1 MHNAANR
8 RHRSVWSARWA
19 AMAPVLIAA
28 LVATPAASEVGIH
41 FQRIADSDTF
51 FPESGIF
58 FPPSLSAGSVAFTA
72 VDLFG
77 AGGVYLQLPDQPLE
91 TVVDTTMAIPGGVGN
106 FFAFPGPPALD
117 GGQVAL
123 RGSDGLGFG
132 GIYLYDG
139 ESLAVV
145 ANKATVDASG
155 SGTLSTPAD
164 PTLSM
169 GHVAFRAFGT
179 LSFVGV
185 YTGDADGVTA
195 QVVDGDPVPGSEDDF
210 SMLGP
215 RPGLDGAALFFQGR
229 GVSGK
234 DGIFRQQGGD
244 TSPVA
249 DTDTLAP
256 GTPYRYIGFGQS
268 VSARGGGVAFH
279 ALDSDNKDGVYV
291 EAGGLLTTA
300 ARGGDPMPGSDG
312 TFVGFE
318 EVSVDGGDVAFLGF
332 GVSEPQGIYL
342 RRSGELMKI
351 VDGNDSLDG
360 DAIFSVELGADAL
373 DDDQLAFTAHFEDQ
387 SSALYIATVPE
398 PTPMLQLAAACL
410 TIALFARRQAKNL
423 ASDGAPSRDL
433 T

>member
-1 MHNAANR
+1 MHNTANR
-8 RHRSVWSARWA
+8 LHRSVWSAGWA

-28 LVATPAASEVGIH
+28 LVAPPAASEVGIH

-77 AGGVYLQLPDQPLE
+77 ASGVYLQLPDQPLE
-91 TVVDTTMAIPGGVGN
+91 TVVDTTMAIPGGVEN
-106 FFAFPGPPALD
+106 FFAFPGSPALD
-117 GGQVAL
+117 GGQVAF
-123 RGSDGLGFG
+123 RGRDGLGFD

-145 ANKATVDASG
+145 ANKATVD
-155 SGTLSTPAD
+155 LSITTDPA
-164 PTLSM
+164 LSM
-169 GHVAFRAFGT
+169 GQVAFRAFGGGA
-179 LSFVGV
+179 FVGV

-195 QVVDGDPVPGSEDDF
+195 QVVDGDPVPGAEDDF

-215 RPGLDGAALFFQGR
+215 RPGLDGAALFFQGT

-234 DGIFRQQGGD
+234 DGIFRQQGD
-244 TSPVA
+244 AASPVA

-256 GTPYRYIGFGQS
+256 GTSNPYIGFGQS

-279 ALDSDNKDGVYV
+279 AWDSDNKDGVYV

-300 ARGGDPMPGSDG
+300 ARAGDSVPGSDAA
-312 TFVGFE
+312 FVGFE

-332 GVSEPQGIYL
+332 GVNGPQGIYL

-351 VDGNDSLDG
+351 VDTNDSLDG
-360 DAIFSVELGADAL
+360 DAIFFVELGADAL
-373 DDDQLAFTAHFEDQ
+373 DDDQLAFTAHFDDQ

-398 PTPMLQLAAACL
+398 PTPGLQLAAACL
-410 TIALFARRQAKNL
+410 TLAVLARRHAKNL
-423 ASDGAPSRDL
+423 ARDGAPL
-433 T
+433 GI

>member
-1 MHNAANR
+1 
-8 RHRSVWSARWA
+8 
-19 AMAPVLIAA
+19 MAPVLIAA
-28 LVATPAASEVGIH
+28 LVAPPAASETAIH

-72 VDLFG
+72 VDFVG
-77 AGGVYLQLPDQPLE
+77 ASGVYLQLPDQPLE

-117 GGQVAL
+117 GGQVAF

-132 GIYLYDG
+132 GIYLYNG

-145 ANKATVDASG
+145 ANKATVD
-155 SGTLSTPAD
+155 LSITTDPA
-164 PTLSM
+164 LSM

-195 QVVDGDPVPGSEDDF
+195 KVVDGDPVPGAEDDF

-215 RPGLDGAALFFQGR
+215 RPGLDGAALFFQGT

-256 GTPYRYIGFGQS
+256 GTLNPFIGFGQS

-300 ARGGDPMPGSDG
+300 ARAGDSVPGSDAA
-312 TFVGFE
+312 FVGFE
-318 EVSVDGGDVAFLGF
+318 EVSVDGGDVAFLGY
-332 GVSEPQGIYL
+332 GGSQGIYL

-351 VDGNDSLDG
+351 VDENDSLDG
-360 DAIFSVELGADAL
+360 HSIFSVELGLDAL
-373 DDDQLAFTAHFEDQ
+373 DGDQLAFTAHFDDQ

-398 PTPMLQLAAACL
+398 PTPGLQLAAACL
-410 TIALFARRQAKNL
+410 TIAVLARRHAKNPRR
-423 ASDGAPSRDL
+423 GFP
-433 T
+433 

>member
-19 AMAPVLIAA
+19 AMVPVLIAA
-28 LVATPAASEVGIH
+28 LVAPPAASEVGIH

-51 FPESGIF
+51 FPEGGIF

-72 VDLFG
+72 VDFVG
-77 AGGVYLQLPDQPLE
+77 ASGVYLQLPDQPLE
-91 TVVDTTMAIPGGVGN
+91 TVVDTTMAIPGGVEN
-106 FFAFPGPPALD
+106 FLIFPGSPALD
-117 GGQVAL
+117 GGQVAF
-123 RGSDGLGFG
+123 RGRDGLGFD

-179 LSFVGV
+179 LSVVGV

-195 QVVDGDPVPGSEDDF
+195 QVVDGDPVPGAEDDF
-210 SMLGP
+210 TMLGP

-229 GVSGK
+229 GVSGA
-234 DGIFRQQGGD
+234 DGIFRQQGGN

-256 GTPYRYIGFGQS
+256 GTLNPFIGFGQS

-300 ARGGDPMPGSDG
+300 ARAGDSVPGSDAA
-312 TFVGFE
+312 FVGFE

-332 GVSEPQGIYL
+332 GVYGPQGIYL

-351 VDGNDSLDG
+351 VDENDSLDG
-360 DAIFSVELGADAL
+360 HSIFSVELGLDAL
-373 DDDQLAFTAHFEDQ
+373 DDDQLAFTAHFDDQ

-410 TIALFARRQAKNL
+410 TIAVLARRQAKNRATGL
-423 ASDGAPSRDL
+423 P
-433 T
+433 

>member
-51 FPESGIF
+51 FPQGGSF
-58 FPPSLSAGSVAFTA
+58 YPPSLSAGSVAFTA
-72 VDLFG
+72 FDFFG
-77 AGGVYLQLPDQPLE
+77 ASGVYLQLPDQPLE

-256 GTPYRYIGFGQS
+256 GTSNPFIGFGQS

-300 ARGGDPMPGSDG
+300 ARGGDSMPGSDG

-351 VDGNDSLDG
+351 VDTNDSLDG
-360 DAIFSVELGADAL
+360 DAIFSVELGPDAL
-373 DDDQLAFTAHFEDQ
+373 DDGQLAFTAHFDDQ

-398 PTPMLQLAAACL
+398 PTPALQLAAACL
-410 TIALFARRQAKNL
+410 TLAVLARRRGEIPKLGEKN
-423 ASDGAPSRDL
+423 
-433 T
+433 